1 MSESGP
7 AAARPRRRQARGEAR
22 IAQLLKAASSVFCT
36 SGYTAASTNAIARE
50 AGVSPGTLYQFFPN
64 KEAIAVEL
72 GDRLPSRWQET
83 YGAAFLPNHFELP
96 LDRLLDAILD
106 PLIEFNC
113 ENPAFTV
120 LMHGSEIPGTITQ
133 DHDAIHTAMLTRV
146 ETILA
151 GYLPSAPSAD
161 LTRVAAMLF
170 ALFKAGLDVIM
181 AHEGEERAAYTKELK
196 TALFRYL
203 EPMVC

>member
-72 GDRLPSRWQET
+72 GDRLLSRWQET